1 MTDKSSSNA
10 GDDAAP
16 KHTET
21 KGNIAEAVGGKTRRG
36 IQWSFIGAV
45 ITNAV
50 RIVVLAVLGRALTK
64 DDFGIVAAA
73 VSVYVLVFTV
83 RDLGIGIALV
93 QRKEL
98 LPGHV
103 ATAFA
108 TSTYLGLALSSA
120 LFVAAPWI
128 GRAYGIVE
136 STDVIRGLAGMFA
149 IRSVA
154 TTSRMLCQRA
164 MNFRLITLVE
174 IVAFTIGSGVAI
186 ASALAGAG
194 PWALVAGYLTEEVIS
209 AGCYLVASPPKFSL
223 RINRQRLREL
233 LDFGGGYSVVL
244 VANLVATF
252 GDNFIVGRTLGAA
265 QLGFYS
271 RAYDLMRYPSMVF
284 DAVVGNVL
292 FPAFSRLQQDP
303 ADVASS
309 FRRVTFVNALLL
321 LPASAAL
328 IVVAPEAIRI
338 VLGQGWNEAVLPFQI
353 LVTAMLLRT
362 SMKLASI
369 VAQALG
375 AVNSVAVAQC
385 LYAIILV
392 GGAVGTVRW
401 GIVGVATSTSIAI
414 AIASFHACYLAL
426 RVARLSWRDFLTA
439 HVPGLGLTVLAVA
452 TAWPLTIAL
461 RSIHLPAGV
470 TFALGAIVSV
480 AACIA
485 GVAIATRSGRG
496 DFAWLGGELR
506 RARSRLARSSSP

>member
-1 MTDKSSSNA
+1 MIAESTSNA
-10 GDDAAP
+10 ADNASPNPLKTPDNSAD
-16 KHTET
+16 
-21 KGNIAEAVGGKTRRG
+21 AVGGKTRRG
-36 IQWSFIGAV
+36 IQWSFIGAIV
-45 ITNAV
+45 TNAV

-73 VSVYVLVFTV
+73 ISVYVVVFTI

-93 QRKEL
+93 QRKDL
-98 LPGHV
+98 LPGHI

-108 TSTYLGLALSSA
+108 TSTYLGLALSGA

-128 GRAYGIVE
+128 GHAYGIVE
-136 STDVIRGLAGMFA
+136 ATGVIRGLAAMFA
-149 IRSVA
+149 IRSLA

-164 MNFRLITLVE
+164 MNFRLITVVE
-174 IVAFTIGSGVAI
+174 IVAFTLGSGVAM
-186 ASALAGAG
+186 ASAIAGAG
-194 PWALVAGYLTEEVIS
+194 PWALVAGYLTEEAIS
-209 AGCYLVASPPKFSL
+209 AACYLIASPPKFSL
-223 RINRQRLREL
+223 RIERQRLREL
-233 LDFGGGYSVVL
+233 LDFGGGYSVVSI
-244 VANLVATF
+244 ANLVATF

-303 ADVASS
+303 ANVAVS

-338 VLGQGWNEAVLPFQI
+338 ILGAGWSEVVLPFQI
-353 LVTAMLLRT
+353 LITAMFLRT
-362 SMKLASI
+362 TMKLGVI

-375 AVNSVAVAQC
+375 AVNSVALAQI
-385 LYAIILV
+385 LYAVILV
-392 GGAVGTVRW
+392 GGAVVTVRW
-401 GIVGVATSTSIAI
+401 GISGVATSTTIAI
-414 AIASFHACYLAL
+414 AIASFHSCFLAL
-426 RVARLSWRDFLTA
+426 RVAKLSGRDLVAA
-439 HVPGLGLTVLAVA
+439 HVPGLALTAVA
-452 TAWPLTIAL
+452 VAAAWPLTVAL
-461 RSIHLPAGV
+461 RSVQTPVVLTFAGV
-470 TFALGAIVSV
+470 AIVSV

-485 GVAIATRSGRG
+485 GVALAIRSGRG

-506 RARSRLARSSSP
+506 RARARIVRSRP